1 MFTYYPLEKSF
12 EKQTEKHVNTLVS
25 LSFSNKIDKLKKK
38 ENQGIFSKNQ
48 LDGLIIDKLKEF
60 MQLQNN
66 MKLDDLEHT
75 TKRVKCFN
83 FRRSSLPIA
92 F

>member
-38 ENQGIFSKNQ
+38 RKSGYIFKKPVGWF
-48 LDGLIIDKLKEF
+48 DY
-60 MQLQNN
+60 
-66 MKLDDLEHT
+66 
-75 TKRVKCFN
+75 
-83 FRRSSLPIA
+83 
-92 F
+92 